1 MSPPPAGMQPPP
13 KLTKPAMDLPIPQ
26 ITQDNS
32 ATLAAHPT
40 DNQENPIVFLDINV
54 GDEYAGRI
62 VIELFANVVP
72 KTAENFRLLC
82 TGQKKEQGLHY
93 RGSVFHRV
101 INRFMLQGG
110 DFQNGDGSGGAS
122 IYGGKFD
129 DENFL
134 LKHETGGLLSM
145 ANSGPNTNGS
155 QFFITTVNCPH
166 LDGKHVVFGQ
176 VKKGMGIVTDTE
188 AVKTD
193 SDDRPEV
200 AVTIGDCGEIL
211 PGQPWGFCESDGTPD
226 VHPHHPE
233 DLDLD
238 WYLATNFSRILEIM
252 TDIKESGNV
261 YYKRGDHTAATRKYR
276 KCCKYIKLLRDT
288 MGQTDDD
295 EEKLVRA
302 VEVPCVLN
310 IAAVK
315 LRFKEYDDAIY
326 ECNKVLGLEEELDYA
341 PDWVTK
347 ARYRRGQ
354 AQNGKQNFE
363 QALADLKVVQQLQPT
378 DAAVKKEIAAL
389 KIAAE
394 EQRSKEKKMYSKMF

>member
-1 MSPPPAGMQPPP
+1 
-13 KLTKPAMDLPIPQ
+13 
-26 ITQDNS
+26 
-32 ATLAAHPT
+32 
-40 DNQENPIVFLDINV
+40 
-54 GDEYAGRI
+54 

-72 KTAENFRLLC
+72 RTAENFRLLC
-82 TGQKKEQGLHY
+82 TGEKKEQGLHY
-93 RGSVFHRV
+93 RGSLFHRI

-122 IYGGKFD
+122 IYGEKFA

-188 AVKTD
+188 VVKTD
-193 SDDRPEV
+193 PNDRPEV
-200 AVTIGDCGEIL
+200 AVTIADCGEIL

-226 VHPHHPE
+226 THPHHPE

-238 WYLATNFSRILEIM
+238 WYLATNFSRILKIV
-252 TDIKESGNV
+252 TDIKESGNI
-261 YYKRGDHTAATRKYR
+261 YYKKGDHLTATRKYR

-315 LRFKEYDDAIY
+315 LRFKEYDEAIY

-341 PDWVTK
+341 PEWVTK

-363 QALADLKVVQQLQPT
+363 QALADLRVVQQLQPT
-378 DAAVKKEIAAL
+378 DAGVKKEIAAL

-394 EQRSKEKKMYSKMF
+394 KQRSKEKKMYSKMF